1 MKKKI
6 IAIGMVALMSLITA
20 CGNETASEN
29 KSNVTQQ
36 DSGNVVE
43 NNTEDI
49 MNNGSSLVAYFT
61 YSENIGDTSDMSVDA
76 ISSAS
81 LNRDT
86 KNTEGN
92 LQVMAQEIV
101 SKQGAD
107 LHHIIIEE
115 PYDADYST
123 MLDRVVDEYSEDTK
137 VALQS
142 KIDNLDQYDVVY
154 IGTPVWN
161 GALPPAMETFF
172 EENDLDGKTIIP
184 FGIHLGSRFGSIID
198 QIEKYCP
205 NATILQGFT
214 INAQTS
220 NDEVRKEFDA
230 WLDDLNLN

>member
-1 MKKKI
+1 MKKRI
-6 IAIGMVALMSLITA
+6 LAIGMVALMSLMTA

-123 MLDRVVDEYSEDTK
+123 MLDLS
-137 VALQS
+137 L
-142 KIDNLDQYDVVY
+142 
-154 IGTPVWN
+154 
-161 GALPPAMETFF
+161 
-172 EENDLDGKTIIP
+172 
-184 FGIHLGSRFGSIID
+184 IHI
-198 QIEKYCP
+198 
-205 NATILQGFT
+205 
-214 INAQTS
+214 
-220 NDEVRKEFDA
+220 
-230 WLDDLNLN
+230 